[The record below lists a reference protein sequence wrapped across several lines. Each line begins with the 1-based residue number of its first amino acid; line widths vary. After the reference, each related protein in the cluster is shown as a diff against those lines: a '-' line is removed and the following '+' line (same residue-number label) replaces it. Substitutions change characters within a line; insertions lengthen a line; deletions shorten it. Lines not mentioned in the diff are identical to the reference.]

1 MSQVEFSGL
10 RPADPAEDLR
20 DALEK
25 KLGARLRDVA
35 TLPDEAVALRVDRWV
50 EAFTGAFRELGKQGG
65 FEVAPI
71 RRGVGELGWE
81 LVWGKNLTPGYAQLG
96 AAPPG
101 QLFALELVLEISENT
116 LRPGARPESAVEE
129 TCFDLAR
136 LLWAR
141 APLKVLVFGAHAEKD
156 PASSIDALE
165 AGLTGVISGRDTD
178 SDYLLVAL
186 PNLEGSRTVKGDA
199 AVLWTKVVSR
209 GNAKPART
217 VKLAALL
224 KA

>member
-1 MSQVEFSGL
+1 MSI
-10 RPADPAEDLR
+10 EDLR

-25 KLGARLRDVA
+25 KLGARLRDIA
-35 TLPDEAVALRVDRWV
+35 TMPDEAVALRVDRWV
-50 EAFTGAFRELGKQGG
+50 EAFTGALRELGKQGG

-81 LVWGKNLTPGYAQLG
+81 MVWGKNLTPGYAQLG
-96 AAPPG
+96 GTAPG
-101 QLFALELVLEISENT
+101 QLFQLELVLEISENT
-116 LRPGARPESAVEE
+116 LRPGVRPESAVEE
-129 TCFDLAR
+129 TCSDLAR

-141 APLKVLVFGAHAEKD
+141 AAVKVLVFGARAEND
-156 PASSIDALE
+156 PANSLSALE
-165 AGLTGVISGRDTD
+165 AGLTGVIEGRDTE

-199 AVLWTKVVSR
+199 AVLWTKVVVK
-209 GNAKPART
+209 GKAKPART

-224 KA
+224 KP